1 MIPRIAF
8 DPTAPAPLDG
18 IRVVDLS
25 RLVAGNM
32 VSLQLADQGA
42 EVIKIE
48 DPKVGDPL
56 RAWRVNGL
64 SLHWKVYARNKK
76 SLAINLRP
84 QAGRD
89 ALLDLLATSQ
99 VLIENYRPGTLEQ
112 MGLGPEVL
120 HARNPGL
127 VIVRIT
133 GFGQDG
139 PYRDRPGFG
148 TLVEAMSGFA
158 SKNGFGDRPPVL
170 PPLALADMVLGLYG
184 AYAVMIALRVTERG
198 GRGQIIDL
206 PLLDPMISV
215 LGPEAASYRV
225 SGEKPLRT
233 GSRSLTTSPR
243 NVYGTSDG
251 RFIAISASI
260 QAMAE
265 RLFKAIGRADM
276 IDDPRFRTNTDRV
289 GNIDACDGIVADWIA
304 ARTLGDAMAV
314 SLYKSIPYNFERD
327 FSPVSLLASSPFLIA
342 VHPSVPARNFQEF
355 LQLARAKPGS
365 LSYGSAGNGVS
376 SHLSGEALKLA
387 ANINILHVP
396 YKGQA
401 PAMTDLLGGQIA
413 FMFANPVTTM
423 PHVRSGKLR
432 ALAVTS
438 PARFANAPEI
448 PTIAESGVPGYEAET
463 WFGIAAPAGT
473 PEAVVNRLSAELAKI
488 MNGKD
493 TRSGLES
500 QGAIVVANT
509 PAEFA
514 KRIQADIAKWRTVIR
529 SANISLD

>member
-1 MIPRIAF
+1 MIPRITF

-56 RAWRVNGL
+56 RAWRVKGL

-112 MGLGPEVL
+112 MGLGPDVL

-127 VIVRIT
+127 IIVRIT

-158 SKNGFGDRPPVL
+158 SKNGFEDRPPVL
-170 PPLALADMVLGLYG
+170 PPLAMADMVSGLYG
-184 AYAVMIALRVTERG
+184 AYAVMVALRVVERG
-198 GRGQIIDL
+198 GKGQTIDL
-206 PLLDPMISV
+206 PLLEPMISV
-215 LGPEAASYRV
+215 LGPDAATYRV
-225 SGEKPLRT
+225 SGEKPRRT

-251 RFIAISASI
+251 RFVAISASI

-265 RLFKAIGRADM
+265 RLFRAIGRADM

-289 GNIDACDGIVADWIA
+289 HNIDECDGIVAAWIA
-304 ARTLGDAMAV
+304 ERTLAENMAV
-314 SLYKSIPYNFERD
+314 FEAAEVTATPIYEIDQLLDDPHVQARGVLVEAPDEEAGSVLMHNIIPRLSDTPGRLRSAAPTLGQHTNSVLRSIGYD
-327 FSPVSLLASSPFLIA
+327 A
-342 VHPSVPARNFQEF
+342 AR
-355 LQLARAKPGS
+355 
-365 LSYGSAGNGVS
+365 
-376 SHLSGEALKLA
+376 LA
-387 ANINILHVP
+387 A
-396 YKGQA
+396 
-401 PAMTDLLGGQIA
+401 
-413 FMFANPVTTM
+413 
-423 PHVRSGKLR
+423 
-432 ALAVTS
+432 LAAEGVIKE
-438 PARFANAPEI
+438 ADNA
-448 PTIAESGVPGYEAET
+448 
-463 WFGIAAPAGT
+463 
-473 PEAVVNRLSAELAKI
+473 
-488 MNGKD
+488 
-493 TRSGLES
+493 
-500 QGAIVVANT
+500 
-509 PAEFA
+509 
-514 KRIQADIAKWRTVIR
+514 
-529 SANISLD
+529 